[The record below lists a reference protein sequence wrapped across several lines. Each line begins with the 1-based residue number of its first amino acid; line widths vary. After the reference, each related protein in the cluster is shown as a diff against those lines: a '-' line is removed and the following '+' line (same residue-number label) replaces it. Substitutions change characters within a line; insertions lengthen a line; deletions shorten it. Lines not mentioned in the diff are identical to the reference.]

1 MIPIVTTPAILTDDI
16 FVAYGGLTGTTT
28 VAQRQAAYSIAEG
41 QAIQEIGTF
50 LESTIVTGTHSW
62 PPMSQPLQ
70 LPYTHVSVISSVVAI
85 HDAGCNCADDSVEI
99 DGCAWLL
106 DGDGGL
112 VSLRECGNTL
122 KASCSGCSCGH
133 YGAGPLQVR
142 VVYTAG
148 LPANAANDPRLLMG
162 LPARLHARRPSQ
174 AALETGLEVERLFD
188 IIVNTQSLVV
198 NERDEVEYEWPTD
211 SPYYGERFRILGIQH
226 DTRRPTRGH
235 TEMTLSRIERSRS
248 RQ

>member
-1 MIPIVTTPAILTDDI
+1 MLGLNCKVKIHRNNYASDDDVGGAILP
-16 FVAYGGLTGTTT
+16 GT
-28 VAQRQAAYSIAEG
+28 
-41 QAIQEIGTF
+41 
-50 LESTIVTGTHSW
+50 
-62 PPMSQPLQ
+62 
-70 LPYTHVSVISSVVAI
+70 
-85 HDAGCNCADDSVEI
+85 
-99 DGCAWLL
+99 
-106 DGDGGL
+106 
-112 VSLRECGNTL
+112 
-122 KASCSGCSCGH
+122 
-133 YGAGPLQVR
+133 
-142 VVYTAG
+142 VVYE
-148 LPANAANDPRLLMG
+148 G